1 MTTMSAPEITSIF
14 ESVGAIRQGHFVLSS
29 GLHSATY
36 VQCALVLQY
45 PLLAE
50 RLGRELAS
58 RLDGLN
64 IECVSSPAI
73 GGIVLGQEVAR
84 GLASPAGGQPVRAIF
99 AERDSA
105 GILTLRRGF
114 SVAPGERV
122 AVIEDVWTT
131 GGSTLE
137 TIHVIEEAG
146 GRVVAVGALIDRSA
160 GEIEFPVPARA
171 LLDLRINSFAADDC
185 PMCLA
190 GSEPVRPGSR
200 HKRPAT

>member
-1 MTTMSAPEITSIF
+1 MSAPEITSIF

>member
-1 MTTMSAPEITSIF
+1 MTMSSPEIAALF
-14 ESVGAIRQGHFVLSS
+14 ESAGAIRQGHFVLSS

-36 VQCALVLQY
+36 VQCALVLQH
-45 PLLAE
+45 PALAE

-58 RLDGLN
+58 RLDGLG

-84 GLASPAGGQPVRAIF
+84 GLPAPAGGQPVRAIF

-114 SVAPGERV
+114 SVSPDERI

-137 TIHVIEEAG
+137 TIHVVEEVG

-160 GEIEFPVPARA
+160 GQIEFPVPARA
-171 LLDLRINSFAADDC
+171 LLELRIDSFPANDC

-190 GSEPVRPGSR
+190 GSEAVRPGSR
-200 HKRPAT
+200 HKGASR

>member
-1 MTTMSAPEITSIF
+1 MSAPEITSIF

-122 AVIEDVWTT
+122 AVIEDVWPT